1 MFTKKTDRNLAEQAA
16 SSVTII
22 GAGHLITGNIES
34 QGDLRIDGN
43 IKGNIHCK
51 AKVLIGAAAQIEGSI
66 FCQEADIAGTLVGD
80 IVVKGLLMLKG
91 NASIAG
97 DIHTSKLMMEPSVS
111 FNGQCHMGANI
122 VELKTEL
129 AMTGNE

>member
-1 MFTKKTDRNLAEQAA
+1 MFTKKTNQHSADQATTSA
-16 SSVTII
+16 TII
-22 GAGHLITGNIES
+22 GSGHLITGNIES
-34 QGDLRIDGN
+34 QGDLRVDGS
-43 IKGNIHCK
+43 IKGNIHCM
-51 AKVLIGAAAQIEGSI
+51 AKVLIGPGGQVEGSI
-66 FCQEADIAGTLVGD
+66 HCQEADVSGTVIGN
-80 IVVKGLLMLKG
+80 ISCTGLLLLKG

-111 FNGQCHMGANI
+111 FNGQCHMGANV

>member
-1 MFTKKTDRNLAEQAA
+1 MFTKKNKQDSAEQA
-16 SSVTII
+16 SVSATII
-22 GAGHLITGNIES
+22 GAGHFITGNIES
-34 QGDLRIDGN
+34 QGDLRIDGH

-51 AKVLIGAAAQIEGSI
+51 AKVLIGPGGQVEGSI
-66 FCQEADIAGTLVGD
+66 HCQEADISGTVIGD
-80 IVVKGLLMLKG
+80 VNTKGLLSLKG
-91 NASIAG
+91 NSSISG
-97 DIHTSKLMMEPSVS
+97 DIHTNKLMMEPSVS